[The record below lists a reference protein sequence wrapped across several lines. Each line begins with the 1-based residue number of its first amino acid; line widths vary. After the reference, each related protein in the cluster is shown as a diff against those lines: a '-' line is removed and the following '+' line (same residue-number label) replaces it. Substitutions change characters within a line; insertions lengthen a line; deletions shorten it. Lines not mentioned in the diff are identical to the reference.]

1 MSAQPAPAAGPGP
14 GGTGP
19 GGTGP
24 GGTGPGGGRDKG
36 QGRTG
41 RGGKRGGG
49 RGRGG
54 EEQMVPRAEFR
65 SYYGHP
71 VLQKPVWKSPEVP
84 GYLFFGGLAG
94 ASSVLGAFAQ
104 ADGNRDL
111 ARVTKIASVG
121 AIGVSAVA
129 LVKDLGR
136 PARFINMLRV
146 FKTSSPMSV
155 GSWLLTG
162 YGAMSGAAAASEV
175 TGLLPAAGAAATGA
189 AALLGT
195 GIATYTAALLCD
207 TAVPAWHDGHREM
220 PYLFA
225 GSAASAAGGL
235 GMLAVSPRHSG
246 QAVRFALLGVTTE
259 LTAELLMIRRLGDV
273 AEPYEK
279 GKSGTLLR
287 IAQALT
293 VAGAGTALFAR
304 RHRAIG
310 ALAGATLLTASAL
323 TRFGIFEAGL
333 ASASDPRYTIQPQRE
348 RVSQAAAA
356 PATS

>member
-1 MSAQPAPAAGPGP
+1 
-14 GGTGP
+14 
-19 GGTGP
+19 
-24 GGTGPGGGRDKG
+24 
-36 QGRTG
+36 
-41 RGGKRGGG
+41 
-49 RGRGG
+49 
-54 EEQMVPRAEFR
+54 MVPRAEFR

-104 ADGNRDL
+104 AGGDRDL
-111 ARVTKIASVG
+111 ARVTKIAALG
-121 AIGVSAVA
+121 AIGVSAAA

-136 PARFINMLRV
+136 PARFLNMLRV

-162 YGAMSGAAAASEV
+162 YGGMSAAAAASEV

-189 AALLGT
+189 AALFGT
-195 GIATYTAALLCD
+195 GVATYTAALLCD
-207 TAVPAWHDGHREM
+207 TAVPAWHDAHREM

-304 RHRAIG
+304 RHRAFG
-310 ALAGATLLTASAL
+310 VLAGATLLTASAL

-333 ASASDPRYTIQPQRE
+333 ASASDPRYTIQPQRARANGSRPDAGRSRADQAE
-348 RVSQAAAA
+348 QAAGR
-356 PATS
+356 S